1 MTQPAFY
8 TSARARYLLSKQ
20 CDNFEEKAMNKTL
33 IATTGIVLCAGL
45 AACTTPRDATQLSQK
60 TVHYACG
67 PQGAQ
72 QPLTVQ
78 YTFQGGE
85 ALAAKVIYNTQ
96 AVDLTRATASNAD
109 MVGNT
114 FRGNGYTWT
123 TDKFNYD
130 TVGET
135 HGNMLTQDVVQTVNG
150 QQTTVSNIIAN
161 NCMVAGPVRT
171 HPNNAATNPQ

>member
-1 MTQPAFY
+1 
-8 TSARARYLLSKQ
+8 
-20 CDNFEEKAMNKTL
+20 MNKTL
-33 IATTGIVLCAGL
+33 FAATGL
-45 AACTTPRDATQLSQK
+45 AMSAALVGCTTPRDATELAQK

-72 QPLTVQ
+72 QPLSVQ
-78 YTFQGGE
+78 YTFQGNE
-85 ALAAKVIYNTQ
+85 ALAAKVIYNAQ

-123 TDKFNYD
+123 TDKFTYD
-130 TVGET
+130 TVGQT

-150 QQTTVSNIIAN
+150 QERTISNIVAN
-161 NCMVAGPVRT
+161 QCVAAGPVRT
-171 HPNNAATNPQ
+171 HPDTLTTTPR

>member
-1 MTQPAFY
+1 
-8 TSARARYLLSKQ
+8 
-20 CDNFEEKAMNKTL
+20 MNKTL
-33 IATTGIVLCAGL
+33 ITTSSILICAGL
-45 AACTTPRDATQLSQK
+45 VACTTPRDATELSQK
-60 TVHYACG
+60 TVHYVCG

-78 YTFQGGE
+78 YTFQGTE

-96 AVDLTRATASNAD
+96 AVDLTRATASNVD

-135 HGNMLTQDVVQTVNG
+135 QGNMLTQDVAQTVNG

-161 NCMVAGPVRT
+161 QCRVAGPVQT
-171 HPNNAATNPQ
+171 HPNNTSVTPR

>member
-1 MTQPAFY
+1 
-8 TSARARYLLSKQ
+8 
-20 CDNFEEKAMNKTL
+20 MNKTL
-33 IATTGIVLCAGL
+33 IPLVGLALGVGL

-78 YTFQGGE
+78 YTFQGTE
-85 ALAAKVIYNTQ
+85 ALAAKVIYNNQ

-123 TDKFNYD
+123 TDKFTFD
-130 TVGET
+130 TVGQT
-135 HGNMLTQDVVQTVNG
+135 QGNMLTQDLVQNVNG

-171 HPNNAATNPQ
+171 RPTGPDNTPQ

>member
-1 MTQPAFY
+1 
-8 TSARARYLLSKQ
+8 
-20 CDNFEEKAMNKTL
+20 MNKTL
-33 IATTGIVLCAGL
+33 MAATGMVMCVGL
-45 AACTTPRDATQLSQK
+45 IGCTTPRDATQLSQK

-78 YTFQGGE
+78 YTFQGTE
-85 ALAAKVIYNTQ
+85 ALAAKVIYNNQ

-123 TDKFNYD
+123 TDKFTYD
-130 TVGET
+130 SVGET
-135 HGNMLTQDVVQTVNG
+135 HGNMLTQDVAQNVNG
-150 QQTTVSNIIAN
+150 QRTTVSNIIAN
-161 NCMVAGPVRT
+161 NCVVAGPVRT
-171 HPNNAATNPQ
+171 HPTTTTPQ

>member
-1 MTQPAFY
+1 
-8 TSARARYLLSKQ
+8 
-20 CDNFEEKAMNKTL
+20 MNKTL
-33 IATTGIVLCAGL
+33 MAATGMVMCIGL
-45 AACTTPRDATQLSQK
+45 IGCTTPRDATQLSQK

-78 YTFQGGE
+78 YTFQGTE
-85 ALAAKVIYNTQ
+85 ALAAKVIYNNQ

-123 TDKFNYD
+123 TDKFTYD
-130 TVGET
+130 SVGET
-135 HGNMLTQDVVQTVNG
+135 HGNMLTQDVAQNVNG
-150 QQTTVSNIIAN
+150 QRTTVSNIIAN
-161 NCMVAGPVRT
+161 NCVVAGPVRT
-171 HPNNAATNPQ
+171 HPTTTTPQ

>member
-1 MTQPAFY
+1 
-8 TSARARYLLSKQ
+8 
-20 CDNFEEKAMNKTL
+20 MNKTL
-33 IATTGIVLCAGL
+33 ISATVVLCAGL
-45 AACTTPRDATQLSQK
+45 AACAAPRDTTQLSQK

-78 YTFQGGE
+78 YTFQGAE

-130 TVGET
+130 TVGQT
-135 HGNMLTQDVVQTVNG
+135 QGNMLTQDVVQTVNG

-171 HPNNAATNPQ
+171 HPDNTDNTPQ

>member
-1 MTQPAFY
+1 
-8 TSARARYLLSKQ
+8 
-20 CDNFEEKAMNKTL
+20 MNKTL
-33 IATTGIVLCAGL
+33 MAATGMVMCIGL
-45 AACTTPRDATQLSQK
+45 IGCTTPRDATQLSQK

-78 YTFQGGE
+78 YTFQGTE
-85 ALAAKVIYNTQ
+85 ALAAKVIYNNQ

-123 TDKFNYD
+123 TDKFTYD
-130 TVGET
+130 SVGET
-135 HGNMLTQDVVQTVNG
+135 HGNMLTQDVAQNVNG
-150 QQTTVSNIIAN
+150 QRTTVSNIIAN
-161 NCMVAGPVRT
+161 NCVVAGPVRT
-171 HPNNAATNPQ
+171 HPTTTTP

>member
-1 MTQPAFY
+1 MKRKLTA
-8 TSARARYLLSKQ
+8 
-20 CDNFEEKAMNKTL
+20 
-33 IATTGIVLCAGL
+33 IAGVVMCVGL
-45 AACTTPRDATQLSQK
+45 AACTAPKDAQELSQK
-60 TVHYACG
+60 TVEYTCG
-67 PQGAQ
+67 TSN
-72 QPLTVQ
+72 QPVTVQ
-78 YTFQGGE
+78 YTFQGYE

-130 TVGET
+130 TVGQT
-135 HGNMLTQDVVQTVNG
+135 QGNMLAQDVVQTVNG

-171 HPNNAATNPQ
+171 HPDNTDNTPQ